1 MTLTCEIKIKKEQ
14 NMNKCYIASGW
25 FSPEWLE
32 ELESIKSVLD
42 EQGLNYFSPKDEN
55 LCEPDSDVGFQDQVF
70 NGNIKGMEECD
81 WMICNTR
88 NKDMGSI
95 FEAGY
100 FHKLG
105 KPIVYFCAGLPA
117 GAQFNLMLAAS
128 GKSVCT
134 SLKQLESYLR
144 DCKESNAV
152 LESRYEG
159 AIE

>member
-1 MTLTCEIKIKKEQ
+1 
-14 NMNKCYIASGW
+14 MNKCYIASGW

-32 ELESIKSVLD
+32 ELESIKSVLNNLD
-42 EQGLNYFSPKDEN
+42 LTYFSPKDEN
-55 LCEPDSDVGFQDQVF
+55 LCKPDDNASTQDQIF
-70 NGNIKGMEECD
+70 NGNIKGMEDCD

-100 FHKLG
+100 FHKLK

-128 GKSVCT
+128 GKAVCT
-134 SLKQLESYLR
+134 SIEQLKSYLR
-144 DCKESNAV
+144 ECKIEKD
-152 LESRYEG
+152 LIEMRYSG
-159 AIE
+159 KIE

>member
-1 MTLTCEIKIKKEQ
+1 MR
-14 NMNKCYIASGW
+14 KCYIASGW

-32 ELESIKSVLD
+32 ELENIKTTLD
-42 EQGLNYFSPKDEN
+42 NLDLNYFSPKDEN
-55 LCEPDSDVGFQDQVF
+55 LCDEDSDVGFQDQVF
-70 NGNIKGMEECD
+70 EGNIRGMEECD

-128 GKSVCT
+128 GVTVCT
-134 SLKQLESYLR
+134 SLEDLAGYLSE
-144 DCKESNAV
+144 CSAAGELLA
-152 LESRYEG
+152 SRYQG
-159 AIE
+159 KIE